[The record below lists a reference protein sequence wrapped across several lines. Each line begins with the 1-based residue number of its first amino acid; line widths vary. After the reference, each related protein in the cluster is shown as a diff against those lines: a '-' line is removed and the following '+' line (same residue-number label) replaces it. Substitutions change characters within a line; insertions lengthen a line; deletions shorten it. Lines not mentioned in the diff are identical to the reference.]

1 MCDAMARSVW
11 RGLAQRRKQ
20 HAKMVGGRRRER
32 CGGLVASG
40 ADIERDASSYFK
52 CFRCFQTC
60 CKLMFQMF

>member
-20 HAKMVGGRRRER
+20 HAKMVGGRWRER

-40 ADIERDASSYFK
+40 ADIERDASI
-52 CFRCFQTC
+52 FQVFQMFSDM
-60 CKLMFQMF
+60 LQVMFQMF